1 MGLPAVVGAA
11 MSTMSQDIWNNP
23 DQFPAVTELD
33 AGAIDGAA
41 LRAALMLRDF
51 RFAFV
56 VLEPDDGTRYEL
68 AIVPSLGIAGAPYRF
83 GSSFGA
89 LYPWM
94 GEPSIHPDYAKEHYV
109 SNGNPWTATVF
120 ALFLNTVAE
129 IIGMW
134 R

>member
-1 MGLPAVVGAA
+1 

-33 AGAIDGAA
+33 AGAIDAA
-41 LRAALMLRDF
+41 AVRAAGMLRE
-51 RFAFV
+51 RGWAFV

-68 AIVPSLGIAGAPYRF
+68 AIVTVLDFAVGAPFRF

-94 GEPSIHPDYAKEHYV
+94 GEPSVHPDYAKEHFV

-129 IIGMW
+129 IIETS
-134 R
+134 